1 MTLLADVNISPLV
14 VTALRDLG
22 IAVVRIGDVLDIRA
36 PDEEIVAEAARTGAI
51 LVSRDQDFSAILATT
66 SATQPSLINV
76 RVAEV
81 NPRRLARMIT
91 AALEALRDDLARGAI
106 VTIDDG
112 GLRVH
117 PLPVA

>member
-1 MTLLADVNISPLV
+1 VTLLADVNISPLV
-14 VTALRDLG
+14 VAALRDLG
-22 IAVVRIGDVLDIRA
+22 TTVVRIGEVLDVRS
-36 PDEEIVAEAARTGAI
+36 PDEAIVAEAVRAGAI

-66 SATQPSLINV
+66 GATRPSLINV
-76 RVAEV
+76 RVSDV
-81 NPRRLARMIT
+81 DPGRLARVIA
-91 AALEALRDDLARGAI
+91 AALEALRDDLTRGAI